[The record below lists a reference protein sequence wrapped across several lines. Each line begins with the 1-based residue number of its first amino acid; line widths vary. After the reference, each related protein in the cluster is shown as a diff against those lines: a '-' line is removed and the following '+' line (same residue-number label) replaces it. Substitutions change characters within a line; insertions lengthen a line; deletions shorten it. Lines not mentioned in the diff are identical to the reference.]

1 VSISI
6 PFARCLLCGLVLASA
21 ACTQT
26 EGAPPITDEQF
37 VRVMV
42 ELRRA
47 ADAHAGDAAA
57 FDLAREE
64 ILSEAAVTDSMLHQY
79 VNVRAR
85 DLERL
90 GRVFD
95 EIRDSLR
102 QMPDSVPR

>member
-1 VSISI
+1 MSIST
-6 PFARCLLCGLVLASA
+6 PLARCLLCGLVLATA

-26 EGAPPITDEQF
+26 EGTPPITDEQF

-57 FDLAREE
+57 FDAAREE
-64 ILSEAAVTDSMLHQY
+64 ILNESAVTDSMLHQY
-79 VNVRAR
+79 VSVRAR

-90 GRVFD
+90 GSVFD

-102 QMPDSVPR
+102 RMPDTVPR